1 MSVAT
6 GFGAAEAADGAVT
19 SFGIEAALA
28 FGLLDEVEAGLGVGK
43 VDVCLVEPSLVIT
56 VGGATVLAGAAFAPG
71 VAADAVVVKGAVW
84 GTAAT
89 TTWLPASLL
98 LLFAAIGCAAVDVLS

>member
-6 GFGAAEAADGAVT
+6 GFGAAEAADAAVI
-19 SFGIEAALA
+19 SFGVEATFALA
-28 FGLLDEVEAGLGVGK
+28 LLDVVESGLGVGK
-43 VDVCLVEPSLVIT
+43 VDVCLVEPSLVFT
-56 VGGATVLAGAAFAPG
+56 VGGATVLAGAAFAAG
-71 VAADAVVVKGAVW
+71 VATDAVVVKGAVC

-98 LLFAAIGCAAVDVLS
+98 LLFAATGCAAVDVLS